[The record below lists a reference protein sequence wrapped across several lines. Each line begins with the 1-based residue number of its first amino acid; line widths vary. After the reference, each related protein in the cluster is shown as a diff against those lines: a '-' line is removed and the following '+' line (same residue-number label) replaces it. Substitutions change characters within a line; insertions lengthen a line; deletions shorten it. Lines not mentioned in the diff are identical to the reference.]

1 MLMNDKM
8 LTTRQKQILEYIRE
22 CVHKFG
28 YPPSVR
34 EICKEV
40 GLSSTSTVHGYLN
53 RLEEQGFIRRD
64 PSKNRTIE
72 LLDEGSWRS
81 KKIIPLPLVGQVRA
95 GAPVLAEE
103 CVEDVYPFSAEFIG
117 SDEDCFLL
125 TVKGDSMKNAGIHTG
140 DLVLIRRQKC
150 AEDGQIVAARV
161 NEDEA
166 TLKRYKRQGGNVL
179 LLPEN
184 PEFDPRIVPEKDF
197 LSGDAQII
205 GVALE
210 VRHML

>member
-22 CVHKFG
+22 CVHKYG

-81 KKIIPLPLVGQVRA
+81 KKIIPMPLVGQVRA

-103 CVEDVYPFSAEFIG
+103 CVEDVYPFSADFIG
-117 SDEDCFLL
+117 DDDCFLL
-125 TVKGDSMKNAGIHTG
+125 TVKGDSMKNAGIYEG
-140 DLVLIRRQKC
+140 DMLVVRQQNTAENGEIVVALI
-150 AEDGQIVAARV
+150 D
-161 NEDEA
+161 DEA
-166 TLKRYKRQGGNVL
+166 TVKRYFLEDTAVRLQ
-179 LLPEN
+179 PEN
-184 PEFDPRIVPEKDF
+184 DEYEPIYTRNCKILGKVVGLFR
-197 LSGDAQII
+197 
-205 GVALE
+205 
-210 VRHML
+210 R

>member
-81 KKIIPLPLVGQVRA
+81 KKIIPMPLVGQVRA

-103 CVEDVYPFSAEFIG
+103 CVEDVYPFSADFIG
-117 SDEDCFLL
+117 DDDCFLL
-125 TVKGDSMKNAGIHTG
+125 TVKGDSMKNAGIYEG
-140 DLVLIRRQKC
+140 DMLVVRQQNTAENGEIVVALI
-150 AEDGQIVAARV
+150 D
-161 NEDEA
+161 DEA
-166 TLKRYKRQGGNVL
+166 TVKRYFLEDTAVRLQ
-179 LLPEN
+179 PEN
-184 PEFDPRIVPEKDF
+184 DEYKPIYTRNCKILGKVVGLFR
-197 LSGDAQII
+197 
-205 GVALE
+205 
-210 VRHML
+210 RY

>member
-1 MLMNDKM
+1 MCIRDRYNIDKLLWSDETMLMNDKM

-72 LLDEGSWRS
+72 LLR
-81 KKIIPLPLVGQVRA
+81 
-95 GAPVLAEE
+95 
-103 CVEDVYPFSAEFIG
+103 CV
-117 SDEDCFLL
+117 
-125 TVKGDSMKNAGIHTG
+125 
-140 DLVLIRRQKC
+140 
-150 AEDGQIVAARV
+150 
-161 NEDEA
+161 
-166 TLKRYKRQGGNVL
+166 
-179 LLPEN
+179 
-184 PEFDPRIVPEKDF
+184 
-197 LSGDAQII
+197 
-205 GVALE
+205 
-210 VRHML
+210 